1 MVGECGSEC
10 ECERC
15 GSGSERER
23 ESEMTAY
30 SAACRAHI
38 RRPLLHTCIREEQ
51 TGRSREDKVS
61 IILAYLTVPVHT
73 VKGRLEAGGRRG
85 QVAGRGRGRQ

>member
-1 MVGECGSEC
+1 MVGECG
-10 ECERC
+10 R
-15 GSGSERER
+15 GSESERDVGVSER

-38 RRPLLHTCIREEQ
+38 RRPLLPTCIREEQ

-85 QVAGRGRGRQ
+85 QVGGRGTS

>member
-1 MVGECGSEC
+1 MVGECGRGSES
-10 ECERC
+10 ERD
-15 GSGSERER
+15 GSGSGSER

-51 TGRSREDKVS
+51 TGRSREGKVS
-61 IILAYLTVPVHT
+61 IILAYRTCT
-73 VKGRLEAGGRRG
+73 YRKREAGGWR
-85 QVAGRGRGRQ
+85 